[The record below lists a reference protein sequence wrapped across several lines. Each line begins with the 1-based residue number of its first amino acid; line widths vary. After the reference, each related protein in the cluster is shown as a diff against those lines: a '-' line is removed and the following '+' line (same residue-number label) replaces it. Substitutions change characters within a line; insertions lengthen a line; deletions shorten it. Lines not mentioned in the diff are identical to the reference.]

1 MALAVAARTRDGVRV
16 GGMRRPSPV
25 EVPRGPDQATGQGG
39 SRRRHALALRR
50 LAANLLTPG
59 VLLLVRGSIGWQS
72 VVSFLVQDRLG
83 GVRLA
88 FSMSLVASSL
98 VAGMWIAS
106 ADVPSR
112 RLA

>member
-1 MALAVAARTRDGVRV
+1 MALAVATRTGDGVRV
-16 GGMRRPSPV
+16 GGMRRPFPV

-50 LAANLLTPG
+50 PATNQLTPG
-59 VLLLVRGSIGWQS
+59 VLRPVRGSIGWQS
-72 VVSFLVQDRLG
+72 VASFLVQDTLG

-88 FSMSLVASSL
+88 FSMALVASSL
-98 VAGMWIAS
+98 VAGMLIAS